1 MGKVKDPGGGYKIIG
16 TVIDQKGTCNAG
28 HEVGDRFELS
38 CYNSDGLCGFF
49 YTFLFP
55 RLSVM
60 QFGGRYPWW
69 NEGQNTF
76 EYECPDKKNPVTLRL
91 EILKK

>member
-1 MGKVKDPGGGYKIIG
+1 MGKVKDPGKGHKIIG
-16 TVIDQKGTCNAG
+16 TVIDQKGTCSAG

-49 YTFLFP
+49 YNFLFP

-69 NEGQNTF
+69 SEGQTTF
-76 EYECPDKKNPVTLRL
+76 EYQCPDKKNPVTLRL
-91 EILKK
+91 EIVKK